1 MVAAALAKTGLRFH
15 LRSHGTAPH
24 EVDVA
29 VADTTGELREL
40 TQLADVVFCG
50 KSLPPHEGGQ
60 SPIEATSLG
69 KPLLFGPHMSNF
81 REIVRALRECAGA
94 REVLNE
100 NELIAACVEL
110 LGDEAQRARMGA
122 AVLAWHAHNRGAV
135 ERTLA
140 VIREHLAP
148 RR

>member
-1 MVAAALAKTGLRFH
+1 MRPWSTR
-15 LRSHGTAPH
+15 
-24 EVDVA
+24 
-29 VADTTGELREL
+29 
-40 TQLADVVFCG
+40 
-50 KSLPPHEGGQ
+50 LPPHEGGQ
-60 SPIEATSLG
+60 SPLEATSLG

-81 REIVRALRECAGA
+81 REIVRALRECGGA

-100 NELIAACVEL
+100 NELITACVEL

-122 AVLAWHAHNRGAV
+122 AVLAWHDHNRGAV

-148 RR
+148 RG

>member
-1 MVAAALAKTGLRFH
+1 M
-15 LRSHGTAPH
+15 
-24 EVDVA
+24 
-29 VADTTGELREL
+29 ADTTGELRDL

-50 KSLPPHEGGQ
+50 KSLPPHDGGQ

-69 KPLLFGPHMSNF
+69 KPLLFGPHMTNF
-81 REIVRALRECAGA
+81 REVARALRECGGA
-94 REVLNE
+94 REVLNG

-110 LGDEAQRARMGA
+110 LADEPQRDCMRA

-140 VIREHLAP
+140 VIREFLAAGGQSP
-148 RR
+148 TRR